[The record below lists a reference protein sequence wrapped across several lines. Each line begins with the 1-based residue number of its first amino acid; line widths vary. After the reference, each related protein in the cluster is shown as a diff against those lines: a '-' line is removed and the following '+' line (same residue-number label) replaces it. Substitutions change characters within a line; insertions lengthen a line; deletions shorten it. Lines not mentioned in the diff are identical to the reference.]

1 MKNALKT
8 LALCSA
14 LATSTAALAD
24 ADQTKLYDPMTAKE
38 KVVINIDL
46 LGNCLLYTSPSPRD
60 TR

>member
-14 LATSTAALAD
+14 LAASTAALAD

-38 KVVINIDL
+38 KVVMNIDL
-46 LGNCLLYTSPSPRD
+46 IG
-60 TR
+60 